1 MIIFRNSTGLQSWR
15 EKQRE
20 NDRPVA
26 FIPTMGAL
34 HEGHIQLIEASRA
47 FTGLSICSIF
57 INPAQFNNPSD
68 FEKYPVSTENDIR
81 MLDGIS
87 TDVLFLPSKEE
98 IYPGGSTG
106 LETYDLGSLEN
117 ILEGKYR
124 PGHFH
129 GVCLIMNRLL
139 KLIKPDH
146 LLMGQ
151 KDYQQCLV
159 VQKLIST
166 LGISLNFHAIPT
178 VRESDGLAMSSRN
191 RRLDPEQRRK
201 APAIYRALKDIAVN
215 IRPGSTEPPL
225 LQARRLLDAADFRTD
240 YVSVARAS
248 DLEPVGIWDG
258 KEKIVALIAAFLG
271 EIRLIDNLPLN

>member
-1 MIIFRNSTGLQSWR
+1 
-15 EKQRE
+15 
-20 NDRPVA
+20 
-26 FIPTMGAL
+26 
-34 HEGHIQLIEASRA
+34 
-47 FTGLSICSIF
+47 
-57 INPAQFNNPSD
+57 
-68 FEKYPVSTENDIR
+68 
-81 MLDGIS
+81 
-87 TDVLFLPSKEE
+87 
-98 IYPGGSTG
+98 
-106 LETYDLGSLEN
+106 
-117 ILEGKYR
+117 
-124 PGHFH
+124 
-129 GVCLIMNRLL
+129 
-139 KLIKPDH
+139 
-146 LLMGQ
+146 MGQ